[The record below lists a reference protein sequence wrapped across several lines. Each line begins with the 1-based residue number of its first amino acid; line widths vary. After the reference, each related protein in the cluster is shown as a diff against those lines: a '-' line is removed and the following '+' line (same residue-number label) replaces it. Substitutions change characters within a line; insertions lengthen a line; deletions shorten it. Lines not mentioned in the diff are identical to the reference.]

1 MPLRWLVARHLVA
14 VKDDVE
20 EDLTKI
26 VGVMIIVQRLETAA
40 VTWPLSVTLSP
51 PVIPTVG
58 VTPMTWGR

>member
-26 VGVMIIVQRLETAA
+26 VGVMAIVRRLETAA
-40 VTWPLSVTLSP
+40 VTWTLSVTPPP